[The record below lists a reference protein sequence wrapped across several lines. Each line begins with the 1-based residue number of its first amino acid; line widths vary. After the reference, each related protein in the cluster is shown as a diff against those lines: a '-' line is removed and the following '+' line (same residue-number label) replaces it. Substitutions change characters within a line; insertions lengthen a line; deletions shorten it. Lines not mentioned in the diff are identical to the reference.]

1 MTAEQRRL
9 RLAPFYIAQGIAM
22 ASLAAVITLLGDIRD
37 EFGLSETQLGLV
49 VGAGFFAAFVAQLT
63 LGRLADKGY
72 APAMIR
78 YGLVGTAICM
88 IGFAFG
94 STFWEFMFWRALLGF
109 AVGVAQPAIRR
120 TVILAEPK
128 HTGRNIGRLGVAEVL
143 GFGLG
148 PAVAGVLAEVGSFD
162 LPFYVIAV
170 VIIVTLLG
178 IGHLDS
184 DEGAQSIDDRSALLL
199 LRDRRLV
206 GTLIIVTS
214 QFLLI
219 GSYEAVWAVMATDL
233 GAETWEIGLSFTVFG
248 IPLALFA
255 TLGGSWAQRSG
266 NIAIAA
272 VGLGA
277 AAVLAMPIAF
287 INSVWGVVGMAFVAA
302 IGAGIG
308 FPAGLYF
315 YSQTVVDERQAA
327 AQGVLGAT
335 EVLFGGV
342 AAVLAAWLYDA
353 QDQIAVWL
361 IMPMITIICILAGVI
376 LREGTRH
383 SPHVGATT

>member
-1 MTAEQRRL
+1 MTEERTSPRL
-9 RLAPFYIAQGIAM
+9 PPFYLAQGIAM
-22 ASLAAVITLLGDIRD
+22 GALASVITLLGDFRD
-37 EFGLSETQLGLV
+37 EFGISETRLGLV
-49 VGAGFFAAFVAQLT
+49 VGAGFFAAFISQLT
-63 LGRLADKGY
+63 LGRFADKGY
-72 APAMIR
+72 APSMVR
-78 YGLVGTAICM
+78 FGLIGTAVSM
-88 IGFAFG
+88 VGFAFG
-94 STFWEFMFWRALLGF
+94 STFWEFLLWRILLGF
-109 AVGVAQPAIRR
+109 AVGLAQPAIRR
-120 TVILAEPK
+120 TVILAEPE
-128 HTGRNIGRLGVAEVL
+128 HTGRNIGRLGVAEIV

-148 PAVAGVLAEVGSFD
+148 PAVAGVLAEVGSLD
-162 LPFYVIAV
+162 LPFYVLAA
-170 VIIVTLLG
+170 IIVATLFG
-178 IGHLDS
+178 IGHLDK
-184 DEGAQSIDDRSALLL
+184 DEGGQSTDDQSSLRL

-233 GAETWEIGLSFTVFG
+233 GAETWEVGVSFTVFG

-255 TLGGSWAQRSG
+255 TLGGTWAQRSG

-272 VGLGA
+272 VGIGA

-315 YSQTVVDERQAA
+315 YSQTVLDERQAA
-327 AQGVLGAT
+327 AQGILGAT
-335 EVLFGGV
+335 EVLFGGF
-342 AAVLAAWLYDA
+342 AAVLAAWLYDT

-361 IMPMITIICILAGVI
+361 IMPMITIIAVLSGTI
-376 LREGTRH
+376 LREGVNWVEGER
-383 SPHVGATT
+383 AAQ